1 MVSAKAFDREHI
13 MSVHGLRHA
22 RKPLETTVLMNR
34 GGESLSSEI
43 EDISATGVRLRRPHG
58 WDGESGQLWVLD
70 MLFEAGLHINVEA
83 TVARVTHGH
92 VCFAYAR
99 IPEDKQVPLWN
110 LLGGHAD
117 RLEPWDDMA
126 LSA

>member
-1 MVSAKAFDREHI
+1 
-13 MSVHGLRHA
+13 MSVQGLRHA
-22 RKPLETTVLMNR
+22 RKQLDTTVLMNR
-34 GGESLSSEI
+34 GGDSLSSEI

-70 MLFEAGLHINVEA
+70 ILFEAGLHINVEA
-83 TVARVTHGH
+83 TVARVTDDH

-117 RLEPWDDMA
+117 RLEPWDDIA

>member
-1 MVSAKAFDREHI
+1 
-13 MSVHGLRHA
+13 MSVQGLRHA
-22 RKPLETTVLMNR
+22 RKQLDTTVLMNR

-83 TVARVTHGH
+83 TVARITHGH